1 MAFWN
6 NNVGG
11 ASYGGLGMPI
21 QGSPYFT
28 GGMPGGRPDGYSGI
42 GTPGYGGEAPTM
54 TASNGNGPQAD
65 SAESTALS
73 YLTGVVGGQNTPY
86 DQNTQNNLFSQA
98 SNMNA
103 SAEATQNQAI
113 QGAAARGGAS
123 ANDPSAQLAQRQ
135 TMAQRQGANQQ
146 AMGQIQS
153 QANIANQRTQQQAAN
168 SLLNHA
174 DERYAIQ
181 NGNNQRMAQTAL
193 GFLYGG
199 GGGGRSNT
207 QGNSTGGMLG
217 IGQENSNL
225 PTRPR
230 TGYSF

>member
-6 NNVGG
+6 SNTGG
-11 ASYGGLGMPI
+11 ASYGGFGTPI
-21 QGSPYFT
+21 QGNMNMPYQ
-28 GGMPGGRPDGYSGI
+28 GGWRPVGGYSGA
-42 GTPGYGGEAPTM
+42 GTPGYNNEADRP
-54 TASNGNGPQAD
+54 AAPSANQPQKD

-73 YLTGVVGGQNTPY
+73 YLTGVVGGQNTPF
-86 DQNTQNNLFSQA
+86 DQNTQNNMFSQA
-98 SNMNA
+98 SGMNA
-103 SAEATQNQAI
+103 AAESAQNQAI
-113 QGAAARGGAS
+113 QSAAARGGAG

-135 TMAQRQGANQQ
+135 TMAQRQGANQN

-153 QANIANQRTQQQAAN
+153 QANIANQRTQQQAAG

-181 NGNNQRMAQTAL
+181 NGNNQRMAQMAL

-199 GGGGRSNT
+199 GGGGSNT

-217 IGQENSNL
+217 VGQENSNL